1 YNQPASRFVASFV
14 GTLNTLDAVV
24 RDAKTGVI
32 TVDGKDVAIGPRLN
46 GHKTGDRIA
55 LAVRP
60 EAVSLG
66 EATDHRET
74 TLDGKINSVHF
85 LGSVIRIRA
94 SLGENLV
101 SFDTFNNPS
110 APPPEPGE
118 DVKVSL
124 AAKDL
129 LVLGH

>member
-1 YNQPASRFVASFV
+1 MQGQAR
-14 GTLNTLDAVV
+14 L
-24 RDAKTGVI
+24 RI
-32 TVDGKDVAIGPRLN
+32 DGKDIAIDRTRLN
-46 GHKTGDRIA
+46 GHKTGDKIS

-66 EATDHRET
+66 EATDKRET

-94 SLGENLV
+94 SLGENTV

-110 APPPEPGE
+110 APPPISGRERQG
-118 DVKVSL
+118 
-124 AAKDL
+124 
-129 LVLGH
+129 